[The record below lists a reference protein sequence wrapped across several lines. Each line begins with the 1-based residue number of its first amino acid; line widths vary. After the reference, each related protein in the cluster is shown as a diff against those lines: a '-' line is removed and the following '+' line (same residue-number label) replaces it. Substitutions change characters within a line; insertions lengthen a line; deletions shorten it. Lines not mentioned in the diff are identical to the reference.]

1 MPAALDDGSVA
12 TPSPAPAAC
21 RAPTA
26 TVLPALPVRPSPAA
40 PVPVSSIFV
49 IAPASA
55 PERSP
60 LPREPRLRDRLRPGP
75 EPWLEPARSPGAA
88 PPGWA
93 APGWAAPGRAGTCW
107 AGAGWGRAGRVSPIF
122 GRGAS
127 ARYALPGSAT
137 GTSATPGWAADCWA
151 GAGWDRA
158 GRVSPIFGRGAS
170 ARYALP
176 DSATGTSATG
186 TSATGTSATG
196 GWATGGWATGGWVS
210 AGRVSPTFGRGVS
223 AAYGPP
229 GSAARSSAL
238 FRLRRRRALGDMA
251 LASPVPSDVAESPD
265 SRSGRGGR
273 EPAASTCPGAAS

>member
-75 EPWLEPARSPGAA
+75 DPWLEPARSPGAA

-127 ARYALPGSAT
+127 ARYALPG
-137 GTSATPGWAADCWA
+137 
-151 GAGWDRA
+151 
-158 GRVSPIFGRGAS
+158 
-170 ARYALP
+170 
-176 DSATGTSATG
+176 
-186 TSATGTSATG
+186 SATGTSATG

-251 LASPVPSDVAESPD
+251 LASPVPPDVAESPD